1 MTARLAAALVT
12 RPRLRRVCLCAVA
25 AWEPCVHAAALLGG
39 MAVPHVEGMS
49 ASVLPLL
56 TEES

>member
-1 MTARLAAALVT
+1 VNALLA
-12 RPRLRRVCLCAVA
+12 RPRVRRLCLCVVA
-25 AWEPCVHAAALLGG
+25 AWEPCVHLAALLGG
-39 MAVPHVEGMS
+39 VAVPHMEGMS